1 MRRDERLERIKA
13 TVMKLGNASTNY
25 LSKSLDVSEPTIRRD
40 ITYLCNLNQSMKKI
54 HGGIVYE
61 GNDQLEY
68 MFELKQNQYIH
79 RKRAIA
85 QKLIDLID
93 DNDTIA
99 LDSGSTCYYASM
111 ELHHRD
117 GLTVICTDIKTAEEL
132 CRYDN
137 IETIIG
143 GGIVRAGY
151 YAIGGSMLLDNL
163 NQFYVNKAIIAADAL
178 SLSKGITNSSTF
190 EVGIKKKLLEISET
204 HILLTDSSKFNKS
217 CLYKVADW
225 SSIHTI
231 ITDEGITDETA
242 QALES
247 MGIKLYVV

>member
-1 MRRDERLERIKA
+1 
-13 TVMKLGNASTNY
+13 
-25 LSKSLDVSEPTIRRD
+25 
-40 ITYLCNLNQSMKKI
+40 
-54 HGGIVYE
+54 
-61 GNDQLEY
+61 
-68 MFELKQNQYIH
+68 
-79 RKRAIA
+79 
-85 QKLIDLID
+85 
-93 DNDTIA
+93 
-99 LDSGSTCYYASM
+99 
-111 ELHHRD
+111 
-117 GLTVICTDIKTAEEL
+117 
-132 CRYDN
+132 
-137 IETIIG
+137 
-143 GGIVRAGY
+143 
-151 YAIGGSMLLDNL
+151 
-163 NQFYVNKAIIAADAL
+163 VNKAIIAADAL